1 MGNEEI
7 SREVLSLLE
16 ILPINIDIKV
26 NLKENIGKLNFE
38 SHISEW
44 EKIFSW

>member
-1 MGNEEI
+1 MDNEEI

-26 NLKENIGKLNFE
+26 SLKENIGKLSSE
-38 SHISEW
+38 TLICEW

>member
-16 ILPINIDIKV
+16 SLPINIDIK
-26 NLKENIGKLNFE
+26 LSLRENIGKFNPE
-38 SHISEW
+38 T
-44 EKIFSW
+44 